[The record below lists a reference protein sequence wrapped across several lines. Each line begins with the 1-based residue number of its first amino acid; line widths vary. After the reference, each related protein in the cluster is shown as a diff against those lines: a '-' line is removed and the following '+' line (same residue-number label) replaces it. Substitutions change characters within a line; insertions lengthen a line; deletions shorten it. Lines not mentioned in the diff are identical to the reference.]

1 MPHMSAPVIGKLAVS
16 QNRKHLL
23 FTTRCPNEAFL
34 RAMRY
39 MFIFSFV
46 LLSFVVLVLGFIR
59 AEDRVELV
67 NLLTA
72 LTFIAFVSLIISLI
86 ISYFGVKKAI
96 AVGELEDKSVLLKNG
111 KLNLN
116 FFKTRYK

>member
-1 MPHMSAPVIGKLAVS
+1 
-16 QNRKHLL
+16 
-23 FTTRCPNEAFL
+23 
-34 RAMRY
+34 
-39 MFIFSFV
+39 MFIYSFV

-59 AEDRVELV
+59 AEDGIELV
-67 NLLTA
+67 NLFTA

-96 AVGELEDKSVLLKNG
+96 AVGELEDKSVFLKNG